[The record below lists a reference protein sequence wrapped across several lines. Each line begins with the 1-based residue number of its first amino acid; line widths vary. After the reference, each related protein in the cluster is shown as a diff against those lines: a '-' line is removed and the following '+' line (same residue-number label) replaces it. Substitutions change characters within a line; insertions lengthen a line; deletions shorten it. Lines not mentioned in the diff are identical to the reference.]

1 MTTKMYTKLTYLTF
15 TADESAGVL
24 FEGQAES
31 LCPTEVVVVVV
42 IVVVVI
48 IAAAPPPEAMEAS

>member
-31 LCPTEVVVVVV
+31 LCPTVVVVVV